1 MDGGQRYR
9 FSIFIAIIQ
18 HRLTVRLCER
28 SDQQLRKEKKKKLS
42 GRRTLVSGTRTRT
55 TELLGLAPAVVGN
68 EQGAVVLDEQLLDV
82 VLGVLIDELLEVG
95 DDGLGDSLTDGVHLR
110 GVTTAGDAHADV
122 DVGEL
127 LEADDQERL
136 VDLEPQDLGLDE
148 VQRLA
153 VDLDETLTGLAVGDR
168 GS

>member
-1 MDGGQRYR
+1 VIAAIRNYSGEILLRGG
-9 FSIFIAIIQ
+9 
-18 HRLTVRLCER
+18 V
-28 SDQQLRKEKKKKLS
+28 S
-42 GRRTLVSGTRTRT
+42 GRRTLVPRTRTGT
-55 TELLGLAPAVVGN
+55 TELLGLAPTVVRN

-95 DDGLGDSLTDGVHLR
+95 DDGLGDSLTDRVHLR
-110 GVTTAGDAHADV
+110 GVTSSGDANADV
-122 DVGEL
+122 DVREL
-127 LEADDQERL
+127 LEADDQEGL

-153 VDLDETLTGLAVGDR
+153 VDLDEALTGLAVGDR

>member
-1 MDGGQRYR
+1 VIAAIRNYSGEILLRGG
-9 FSIFIAIIQ
+9 
-18 HRLTVRLCER
+18 V
-28 SDQQLRKEKKKKLS
+28 S
-42 GRRTLVSGTRTRT
+42 GRRTLVPRTRTGT
-55 TELLGLAPAVVGN
+55 TELLGLAPTVVRN

-95 DDGLGDSLTDGVHLR
+95 DDGLGDSLTDRVHLR
-110 GVTTAGDAHADV
+110 GVTSSGDANADV
-122 DVGEL
+122 DVREL
-127 LEADDQERL
+127 LEADDQEGL

-153 VDLDETLTGLAVGDR
+153 VDLDKALTGLAVGDR

>member
-1 MDGGQRYR
+1 VIAAIRNYSGEILLRGG
-9 FSIFIAIIQ
+9 
-18 HRLTVRLCER
+18 V
-28 SDQQLRKEKKKKLS
+28 S
-42 GRRTLVSGTRTRT
+42 GRRTLVPRTRT
-55 TELLGLAPAVVGN
+55 GTTKLLGLAPTVVRN

-95 DDGLGDSLTDGVHLR
+95 DDGLGDSLTDRVHLR
-110 GVTTAGDAHADV
+110 GVTSSGDANADV
-122 DVGEL
+122 DVREL
-127 LEADDQERL
+127 LEADDQEGL

-153 VDLDETLTGLAVGDR
+153 VDLDEALTGLAVGDR